1 MDDKNSS
8 FLLKQ
13 SIQRSH
19 HCIHKYKLP
28 ANLLILETINLYIR
42 LFLCSHLSV
51 SFNFHHPAMMIIWL
65 LVIGCIYT
73 WLDTNYLWYS
83 PFGLE
88 NFLGIPGGKAR
99 VGDEEWSFLWIM
111 HCSLI
116 SFSATPCY
124 LLPRFFC
131 PQLVI
136 VFSACYKNHQREH
149 GEPEQLKQESK

>member
-1 MDDKNSS
+1 MRGPNSIGIFIIQRNLSIKRLETFFCLLNGMDDKNSS

-42 LFLCSHLSV
+42 LFLCSHLSA

-73 WLDTNYLWYS
+73 WLDTSCLWYS
-83 PFGLE
+83 LFGLE
-88 NFLGIPGGKAR
+88 NCLGIPGGKAR
-99 VGDEEWSFLWIM
+99 VGDEEWSFLWNNALFTNFFF
-111 HCSLI
+111 SNTLI
-116 SFSATPCY
+116 PAS
-124 LLPRFFC
+124 
-131 PQLVI
+131 
-136 VFSACYKNHQREH
+136 
-149 GEPEQLKQESK
+149 